1 MQSKTLTINGIEITA
16 HADGSI
22 SKPDGR
28 FKDNRIK
35 RKFGSRD
42 SNGYMVVVLGKK
54 MFKNHRVTAQAFLSD
69 YSEDLEVD
77 HINGIAS
84 DNRIENLRMAT
95 SKENNRAYRSKP
107 KNCSSQYRGVCQPT
121 GSKGWLAQCQVD
133 DLNKY
138 LGMFDNERDA
148 AIAYDTY
155 AYSQG
160 FSLEALNFKE
170 NYQQQQPQTEK

>member
-1 MQSKTLTINGIEITA
+1 MQSTTLTVNDIEITA

-22 SKPDGR
+22 SKPDRR

-35 RKFGSRD
+35 RKFGSKD
-42 SNGYMVVVLGKK
+42 SNGYMVVVLGSKI
-54 MFKNHRVTAQAFLSD
+54 FKNHRVTARAFLSD

-77 HINGIAS
+77 HINGIVG
-84 DNRIENLRMAT
+84 DNRIENLRMVT
-95 SKENNRAYRSKP
+95 SGENNKAYRRKSKG
-107 KNCSSQYRGVCQPT
+107 CSSQYRGVCKA
-121 GSKGWLAQCQVD
+121 KGYKRWFAQCEVNGT
-133 DLNKY
+133 NKY
-138 LGMFDNERDA
+138 LGTFDNERDA

-170 NYQQQQPQTEK
+170 NH

>member
-1 MQSKTLTINGIEITA
+1 MQSKTLTINDTEITV

-22 SKPDGR
+22 SKPDRR

-42 SNGYMVVVLGKK
+42 SNGYMVVVIGRK
-54 MFKNHRVTAQAFLSD
+54 MFKNHRVTARAFFSD

-77 HINGIAS
+77 HVNGIVS

-95 SKENNRAYRSKP
+95 SSENNRAYRSKP
-107 KNCSSQYRGVCQPT
+107 KNCSSRWRGVCQPT
-121 GSKGWLAQCQVD
+121 GSKKWLAQCQAGSG
-133 DLNKY
+133 NKY
-138 LGMFDNERDA
+138 IGMFDNERDA
-148 AIAYDTY
+148 AIAYDAY

-170 NYQQQQPQTEK
+170 NY

>member
-121 GSKGWLAQCQVD
+121 GSKRWLAQCQVD

>member
-1 MQSKTLTINGIEITA
+1 MQSKTLTINDIEITA

-22 SKPDGR
+22 SKPDRR

-35 RKFGSRD
+35 RKFGSKD
-42 SNGYMVVVLGKK
+42 SNGYMVVVLGNK
-54 MFKNHRVTAQAFLSD
+54 MFKNHRVTARAFFSD

-77 HINGIAS
+77 HINGIVG
-84 DNRIENLRMAT
+84 DNRIENLRMVT
-95 SKENNRAYRSKP
+95 SGENNQAYRRKSKG
-107 KNCSSQYRGVCQPT
+107 CSSQYRGVCRAT
-121 GSKGWLAQCQVD
+121 GYKRWFAQCEVNGT
-133 DLNKY
+133 NKY
-138 LGMFDNERDA
+138 LGTFDSERDA

-170 NYQQQQPQTEK
+170 NY